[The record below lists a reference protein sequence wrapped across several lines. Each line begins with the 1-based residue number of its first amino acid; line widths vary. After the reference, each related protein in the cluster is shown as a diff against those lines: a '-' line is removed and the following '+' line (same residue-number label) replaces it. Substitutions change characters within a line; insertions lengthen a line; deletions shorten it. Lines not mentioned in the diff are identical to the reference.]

1 MPAVSRKP
9 WMVAA
14 QVAAFGLVAW
24 FLGRQ
29 AHQYWGPMRALRL
42 DWTWG
47 PLLLASVLTAAMYL
61 MLVAT
66 WRHSVGWW
74 GQAFTWRDAARIW
87 FASNLARFVPG
98 GVWQFAGIAA
108 MAASRG
114 VSAIVANGA
123 AILQQVVI
131 IVSGVALT
139 LFTSPELLGP
149 AVQRLLPSGLAPA
162 VGSMVLVAFVWL
174 FPRSATALAAR
185 AERMAGAAVK
195 WPAPPVRDFTVH
207 TGLMLVMWLAYGV
220 AFWLFGRALFG
231 ADGPG
236 LVASIAI
243 YTAAYVAGIVA
254 VVAPGGLGVREAALT
269 AALTPAIGGE
279 KALVMALASRLWLL
293 AVEVVTAVLVLLFVR
308 PSSRPAAAASGA
320 PPVDPPPAS

>member
-1 MPAVSRKP
+1 MTSSRKRP
-9 WMVAA
+9 WLVVA
-14 QVAAFGLVAW
+14 QLAAFALVLW

-29 AHQYWGPMRALRL
+29 AQQYWGDIRALRVT
-42 DWTWG
+42 WAWG
-47 PLLLASVLTAAMYL
+47 PLVAASVLTAAMYL

-66 WRHSVGWW
+66 WQHSIGWW
-74 GQAFTWRDAARIW
+74 GQSFTWRDAARIW

-114 VSAIVANGA
+114 VSAVAANGA

-131 IVSGVALT
+131 IVSGFALT

-149 AVQRLLPSGLAPA
+149 AVQRVIPSGLAPL
-162 VGSMVLVAFVWL
+162 VGSSVLVAFIWL

-185 AERMAGAAVK
+185 AERMAGAAVR
-195 WPAPPVRDFTVH
+195 WPAPPVRAFAAH
-207 TGLMLVMWLAYGV
+207 AGLMLVMWLVYGV

-236 LVASIAI
+236 LAASVAI

-269 AALTPAIGGE
+269 AALTPVIGGE
-279 KALVMALASRLWLL
+279 RALVMALASRVWLL
-293 AVEVVTAVLVLLFVR
+293 AVEVVTAGLVLVFVR
-308 PSSRPAAAASGA
+308 PSPKGSPAASPIA
-320 PPVDPPPAS
+320 PT